1 MSIVQKIIL
10 WFLGLI
16 LVPTLLVGGM
26 LFLSF
31 NHYMINEALNNLS
44 HQADVKQ
51 QRIEDVVT
59 QNTTQLAAFTN
70 GVLLPTTLDSYNHT
84 HSTEDL
90 ALLGSTIDAVKSKT
104 PEYQNVSILN
114 LDGKVIV
121 STQPSAV
128 GQDYSAKDYFAR
140 AKVRNDTT
148 DYLFVNGKGELD
160 INLVGPIMYQNNPV
174 GIIVIDAST
183 SDLASI
189 VTDYSGLGDTGETE
203 LAKRGSDGNALYLA
217 PLRFDTAATLQRSV
231 GYSKANS
238 PVVRAVDG
246 QTATLQHAVNYQD
259 KPVIAIT
266 RPIRGTNWGIA
277 VEIERAEIYQPLYNL
292 RDTLVLLVFVVLVFG
307 VFTALFAARLIT
319 DPIIALSI
327 AARSI
332 STGDLSQRVHQGRA
346 DDNNEFGL
354 LAHTF
359 NTMASHLEKLD
370 KMKTEFI
377 LLTSHQLRTPATAVK
392 GFLSLLLEG
401 YAKPLTAKQRE
412 LLQAAYEENEQ
423 QLRLVNQILSIA
435 QAESDQII
443 LAKADTDLSGLIQEI
458 VEQLRPIAI
467 EHRQIITIHKPK
479 GPVWATIDREKMRM
493 VIENLVSNA
502 LKYSPDKAEITVSI
516 EQGSD
521 SVLLKVRDQ
530 GFGIA
535 EGDKDQL
542 FKKFSRL
549 PNPNS
554 VTAQGSGLGLYLVKI
569 LVELH
574 AGTVD
579 VESAPGKGTTFIIK
593 LPNRQE

>member
-16 LVPTLLVGGM
+16 LVPTLLVGGI

-31 NHYMINEALNNLS
+31 NHYMVDEALNNLG
-44 HQADVKQ
+44 HQADVQQ

-59 QNTTQLAAFTN
+59 QNTAQLAGFTN
-70 GVLLPTTLDSYNHT
+70 GVLLPATLDNYNHT
-84 HSTEDL
+84 HSAGDL
-90 ALLGSTIDAVKSKT
+90 ALLNSTIDAVKSKASD
-104 PEYQNVSILN
+104 YQNVSILN
-114 LDGKVIV
+114 LEGKVIV
-121 STQPSAV
+121 STQPVAV
-128 GQDYSAKDYFAR
+128 GQDYSTKNYFAR
-140 AKVRNDTT
+140 AKVKSDAT
-148 DYLFVNGKGELD
+148 DYLFVNSAGELA
-160 INLVGPIMYQNNPV
+160 INLVGPIMYQKSPIGV
-174 GIIVIDAST
+174 IVIDEST
-183 SDLASI
+183 SDLTSI
-189 VTDYSGLGDTGETE
+189 VTDYSGLGKTGETD
-203 LAKRGSDGNALYLA
+203 LAKRESNGNALYLA

-231 GYSKANS
+231 NRSKTGS
-238 PVVRAVDG
+238 PIIRAVDG
-246 QTATLQHAVNYQD
+246 QAVTLQHAVNYRD
-259 KPVIAIT
+259 KPAIAIT
-266 RPIRGTNWGIA
+266 RPIKGTDWGVA

-292 RDTLVLLVFVVLVFG
+292 RDTLVLLIFVVLVFG

-319 DPIIALSI
+319 DPIITLAI

-332 STGDLSQRVHQGRA
+332 SAGDLSQRVNQGRA

-359 NTMASHLEKLD
+359 NTMANHLEKLD

-392 GFLSLLLEG
+392 GFLALLLEG

-435 QAESDQII
+435 QAESDQIV
-443 LAKADTDLSGLIQEI
+443 LAKADIDLGGLIQEI

-467 EHRQIITIHKPK
+467 EHRQTIAIHKSK

-502 LKYSPDKAEITVSI
+502 LKYSPDKAEVTISI
-516 EQGSD
+516 EQDGD
-521 SVLLKVRDQ
+521 SVVVKVRDQ

-535 EGDKDQL
+535 EDDRDQL

-554 VTAQGSGLGLYLVKI
+554 VTAQGSGLGLYLVKM

-574 AGTVD
+574 AGTID
-579 VESAPGKGTTFIIK
+579 VESAPGKGTTFIIR